1 MILLTNVEAVPRTWT
16 AANGEPGTTILAR
29 TAAQCLHQ
37 ARRCD
42 VVLINSDPR
51 LVLQLC
57 ALFAALPYLRRPLVA
72 SDTVLRRPE
81 GWRQRLTLPGRR
93 FLLSR
98 VDHFIHH
105 FKDLSGYRSIF
116 GIGPERSSF
125 VPFKAN
131 LRYRCNVD
139 PNPEGEY
146 VLCFGRSLR
155 DFDTFFDA
163 VERLPYPAAIA
174 RPDFAAL
181 RAHGS
186 RFSRPL
192 DRLPRQVR
200 LLEHDPREY
209 RSQAEV
215 MMGARL
221 VVVPLLRS
229 CLVASVTPLSAMLLG
244 KCVILTAGPAT
255 NGLFTDEVLTV
266 PPEDPGALADV
277 IDRAW
282 RDRELRE
289 KTAAAGY
296 RYASGLGGEPEL
308 VARLLDQVC
317 SWYRSRREARVQA
330 PADGSH

>member
-1 MILLTNVEAVPRTWT
+1 
-16 AANGEPGTTILAR
+16 
-29 TAAQCLHQ
+29 
-37 ARRCD
+37 
-42 VVLINSDPR
+42 
-51 LVLQLC
+51 
-57 ALFAALPYLRRPLVA
+57 
-72 SDTVLRRPE
+72 VLRP
-81 GWRQRLTLPGRR
+81 
-93 FLLSR
+93 
-98 VDHFIHH
+98 V
-105 FKDLSGYRSIF
+105 
-116 GIGPERSSF
+116 
-125 VPFKAN
+125 
-131 LRYRCNVD
+131 
-139 PNPEGEY
+139 
-146 VLCFGRSLR
+146 LR

-192 DRLPRQVR
+192 DRLPKQVR

-215 MMGARL
+215 IMGARL

-266 PPEDPGALADV
+266 PPRIQAPWRMSSTAPGGTGSCG
-277 IDRAW
+277 R
-282 RDRELRE
+282 

-317 SWYRSRREARVQA
+317 SWYRSRR
-330 PADGSH
+330 GSAGASTGGRSH